1 MASNNYR
8 GANKRIAKNTLYLY
22 IRMFLVLVV
31 NLYTSRV
38 LLHALG
44 VSDYGTFVVVAGFVT
59 LFGFFNATLAS
70 TIQRYFNYEG
80 TEDNDSGIENIF
92 STGFRIH
99 ILIALL
105 TIIALET
112 IGLWYFH
119 HYIRFPVERTEAATI
134 LFHASTLILV
144 FNILQIPAMGL
155 ILAKEKMGIYA
166 FINVMD
172 VSLKLLATLSLAYL
186 PFDSLST
193 YAGLLLAI
201 AVIDFLFYTIYTK
214 VKYPFLHFK
223 AKTDTVLAKSM
234 LTFTG
239 WNLIGTF
246 AFMLKGQGLSLLLN
260 YFFGPVVNAA
270 RGIALQVS
278 SAVSGFSSNISVAI
292 SPQIVTNVAEGNHL
306 RAEKL
311 MFTESKICF
320 ALILVLTIPLC
331 LEIEYILRL
340 WLGCQIP
347 VGTGIF
353 SILALIDILICTLN
367 TPCTQIT
374 LATGRVKRYQV
385 TSTIINLGLLP
396 VSFLLLKVGF
406 SATSAFV
413 ITIIFSCIN
422 QAACLI
428 NTHRVFR
435 FGWTKYL
442 IDVFLPCLAISML
455 LPLMPLMVKNALP
468 PSFGR
473 LILTTFVNIVVSIP
487 LFYFILADKRER
499 GICKAFLSQK
509 LRTLHGKN

>member
-1 MASNNYR
+1 MASNDYR

-22 IRMFLVLVV
+22 IRMFFVLIV

-44 VSDYGTFVVVAGFVT
+44 VSDYGTFVVVGGFVT

-80 TEDNDSGIENIF
+80 TENNEDGVENIF

-99 ILIALL
+99 ILIALV

-119 HYIRFPVERTEAATI
+119 HFIKFPIGRTEAATI
-134 LFHASTLILV
+134 LFHASALILV

-166 FINVMD
+166 FVNIMD
-172 VSLKLLATLSLAYL
+172 VSLKLLATLSLVYL

-193 YAGLLLAI
+193 YALLLLAI

-214 VKYPFLHFK
+214 IKFPFLHFK

-234 LTFTG
+234 LSFTG

-278 SAVSGFSSNISVAI
+278 SAVSGFSSNVSVAI

-320 ALILVLTIPLC
+320 ALILILTVPLC
-331 LEIEYILRL
+331 LEINYILHL

-347 VGTGIF
+347 QDTGIF
-353 SILALIDILICTLN
+353 SILALIDVLICTLN

-374 LATGRVKRYQV
+374 LATGHIRRYQI
-385 TSTIINLGLLP
+385 TSTVINLGLLP
-396 VSFLLLKVGF
+396 ISFLLLKAGF

-413 ITIIFSCIN
+413 ITILFSCIN
-422 QAACLI
+422 QIACLF

-435 FGWTKYL
+435 FRWTRYF
-442 IDVFLPCLAISML
+442 IDVVLPSIAAGIL
-455 LPLMPLMVKNALP
+455 LPLLP
-468 PSFGR
+468 MLVRNMLPSTFFR
-473 LILTTFVNIVVSIP
+473 LILTTVVDVVVAIP
-487 LFYFILADKRER
+487 LFYYIIADKSERE
-499 GICKAFLSQK
+499 ICRTFFFQK
-509 LRTLHGKN
+509 LRTLHG